1 MSIRPRFLARCS
13 ALSGAALLLLTALLA
28 GCAAPVTQPPRAAPE
43 AAAPPVPAPGSLHT
57 IGFDGGSLLVDTRA
71 TACRITLSGAIHE
84 DTVRRMHSAMQRIEA
99 AHCTQRLLQLETG
112 AAQVGS
118 AITLGAMLRNRR
130 FDTLVPAGRVC
141 DTPCLLVFAAGIQR
155 TLAHGAQPAQ
165 LAITQLP
172 PDADFGQRSCR
183 SEPNAAQQLTLARYL
198 NAMLPEPTSSTV
210 LRQVLAADCNG
221 SARLGP
227 EQALALGLA
236 TSTTARR

>member
-1 MSIRPRFLARCS
+1 M
-13 ALSGAALLLLTALLA
+13 
-28 GCAAPVTQPPRAAPE
+28 
-43 AAAPPVPAPGSLHT
+43 
-57 IGFDGGSLLVDTRA
+57 LVDTRT

-84 DTVRRMHSAMQRIEA
+84 DTVRRMHGAMQHIEA
-99 AHCTQRLLQLETG
+99 ARCTQRLLQLETG

-172 PDADFGQRSCR
+172 PDADFGQRGCR

-236 TSTTARR
+236 TSTAARR